1 MSNLVRTPKTD
12 FLAMQ
17 LINCNTTLI
26 TAEFLNFGTPKLFAV
41 ITREI
46 CQKSADGMASSVDP
60 DQTAAID
67 MGEHDLL
74 RLVCL
79 KTSDQ

>member
-1 MSNLVRTPKTD
+1 MSNLVRTPRTD
-12 FLAMQ
+12 FLETQ
-17 LINCNTTLI
+17 PINCNTTLI
-26 TAEFLNFGTPKLFAV
+26 TAEFLNFRTPKLLAV

-46 CQKSADGMASSVDP
+46 CQKGADGMAISVDP
-60 DQTAAID
+60 DQTAPLD
-67 MGEHDLL
+67 TGEHGLL